1 MIKQLINPY
10 CSFSIRE
17 NVIITFNLQSYFFVD
32 IFHIFVLTFLDGE
45 VGGDEDDGVPGEDVV
60 AAVGTLDKV
69 IISNLTSETNKN
81 PNVLKFIFNF

>member
-1 MIKQLINPY
+1 MFIFNQ
-10 CSFSIRE
+10 RE
-17 NVIITFNLQSYFFVD
+17 RKKTFNLQSYFFVD

-69 IISNLTSETNKN
+69 IIM
-81 PNVLKFIFNF
+81 VQ